1 MASLAN
7 NHISVDCVVFGFDGE
22 NLRVLLLKRR
32 GTDVC
37 GEMFSDNKLPGYLI
51 YQDED
56 LDDAAMRVLSELTG
70 VRDVPLQQ
78 FKAFGSKDRTRNE
91 RDVVWL
97 ERAQQARVERIVTI
111 AYFALVKLDS
121 AMLRTVDREST
132 QWVPV
137 DEIGQL
143 AFDHNL
149 IIDEALKAV
158 RREVDNN
165 RSVLFDLLP
174 KKFTA
179 SQLRLLTEIIY
190 GRTLDVRNFHKKI
203 SQMPYVVPL
212 EERQKG
218 VAHRAARYFKFDRKV
233 YNISR

>member
-1 MASLAN
+1 MAPLAH
-7 NHISVDCVVFGFDGE
+7 NHISIDCVVLGFDGS
-22 NLRVLLLKRR
+22 NLRALLVRRR
-32 GTDVC
+32 GEDQG
-37 GEMFSDNKLPGYLI
+37 GEFSDMKLPGSLI

-56 LDDAAMRVLSELTG
+56 LDEAAMRVLSELTG
-70 VRDVPLQQ
+70 VRDVSLQQ
-78 FKAFGSKDRTRNE
+78 FKAFGSKDRTRNL
-91 RDVVWL
+91 RDIVWL

-121 AMLRTVDREST
+121 AMLRIVDRESAL
-132 QWVPV
+132 WVPV
-137 DEIGQL
+137 GEVGQL

-149 IIDEALKAV
+149 IIEEALKAV

-179 SQLRLLTEIIY
+179 AQLRLLTEIIY
-190 GRTLDVRNFHKKI
+190 GRALDVRNFHKKI

-233 YNISR
+233 YNTSR